1 MLRIVHIYVHG
12 QQQKNSPEEELLE
25 ESTKNLKILQSTGY
39 IKHGLIFGLLWEI
52 PERKIPFIHTALLLE
67 KYTRFHAETQCRT
80 GHLFQS
86 TRSLVLFSVN
96 LKQEGK
102 W

>member
-39 IKHGLIFGLLWEI
+39 IKHGLIFGLL
-52 PERKIPFIHTALLLE
+52 
-67 KYTRFHAETQCRT
+67 
-80 GHLFQS
+80 
-86 TRSLVLFSVN
+86 
-96 LKQEGK
+96 
-102 W
+102 